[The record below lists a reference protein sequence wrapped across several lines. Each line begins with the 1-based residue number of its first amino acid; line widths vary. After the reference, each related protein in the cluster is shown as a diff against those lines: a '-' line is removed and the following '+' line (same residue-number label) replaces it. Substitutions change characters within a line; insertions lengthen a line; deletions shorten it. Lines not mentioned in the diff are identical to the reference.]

1 MSRTPTRRPEVTD
14 ARAAECLAALEQ
26 ARDPELGISLVGLGL
41 IRGIEVDGSH
51 AQVRLTFTSM
61 GCPWMDWINDSV
73 REAVLTVPGIDGVEV
88 EVVWDHPWSPRD
100 LRPDARQD
108 LNTLGIMVP

>member
-1 MSRTPTRRPEVTD
+1 VSHSLTRRPEVTD
-14 ARAAECLAALEQ
+14 PRAAACLAALEQ

-41 IRGIEVDGSH
+41 IRGIAVDGSQ

-61 GCPWMDWINDSV
+61 GCPWMDWITDSV
-73 REAVLTVPGIDGVEV
+73 RQAVLSVPGIQNVDI
-88 EVVWDHPWSPRD
+88 EVVWDRPWSPRD

-108 LNTLGIMVP
+108 LDTLGIMVP